1 MGRSWIKGRALGW
14 LVVALVAVL
23 VAGSVAFAQGPA
35 AGGRRGGGPGFGGPG
50 VELRGLDLT
59 DAQRDQIRDIVQR
72 YQQQMR
78 SDILLV
84 LTPDQ
89 QQKFKAAEAERDAR
103 MKQRLQQRQQQ
114 RQQNP

>member
-1 MGRSWIKGRALGW
+1 

-23 VAGSVAFAQGPA
+23 VVAGSVAFAQGQG
-35 AGGRRGGGPGFGGPG
+35 GGRRGGGPGFGGAG

-59 DAQRDQIRDIVQR
+59 DAQRTQIRDIVQR

-89 QQKFKAAEAERDAR
+89 QQKFKANEAEREAR
-103 MKQRLQQRQQQ
+103 MKQFQQRRQQQ
-114 RQQNP
+114 GQQQNP